1 MEGDEIVLNVVG
13 VIWYLGAT
21 VQVQLK
27 LIAWEPIISRESWF
41 RLLAVSIKGN
51 EAVKFPLQLNSML
64 FAFLHVFVNA
74 YA

>member
-27 LIAWEPIISRESWF
+27 LIA
-41 RLLAVSIKGN
+41 
-51 EAVKFPLQLNSML
+51 
-64 FAFLHVFVNA
+64 
-74 YA
+74 